1 MATETRGKILAAA
14 EQIMRTRGLAQ
25 ATTRE
30 IARAAQLSEGALY
43 KHFQDKDDLFLAVF
57 RERLPSLAD
66 VFTALPAR
74 AGKATVEVNLTAFAE
89 EFLAFGN
96 EVVPLT
102 AALFSQPELLARYRM
117 AMRDAG
123 GDPGAALAAVAAYI
137 AAEQDLG
144 RINDRIRPQGAAA
157 LLVGTCHEYAFVR
170 HLHGGPEVA
179 PSHFARE
186 IVQTLLTGLSPPAAP
201 AA

>member
-1 MATETRGKILAAA
+1 MTSETRGKILAAA

-30 IARAAQLSEGALY
+30 IARAAQVSEGALY

-57 RERLPSLAD
+57 RERLPSIAD
-66 VFTALPAR
+66 VIAALPAQ
-74 AGKATVEVNLTAFAE
+74 AGKATVEANLAAFAE
-89 EFLAFGN
+89 AFLAFGN

-102 AALFSQPELLARYRM
+102 AALFAQPGLLARYRM

-123 GDPGAALAAVAAYI
+123 GDPGAALAAVAAYV
-137 AAEQDLG
+137 AAEQHLG
-144 RINDRIRPQGAAA
+144 RINDRVRPQGAAM

-170 HLHGGPEVA
+170 HLHSGPEG
-179 PSHFARE
+179 
-186 IVQTLLTGLSPPAAP
+186 TPPHLDRK
-201 AA
+201 